1 MAQAGDGFGLFHGGM
16 VFPQHEHG
24 VRVVGKL
31 RAQRQHAAFGIHR
44 GRRGAGAVDA
54 NPDNSARWASVSS
67 ARTVLIAASIDSI

>member
-24 VRVVGKL
+24 VRVVGEL

-44 GRRGAGAVDA
+44 GRR
-54 NPDNSARWASVSS
+54 
-67 ARTVLIAASIDSI
+67 